1 MRNLFRILVG
11 LIGLASLF
19 TAAQHWFALDAVK
32 AERGI
37 EALGTIGAANIRA
50 DVGGIFIAIGIFLL
64 IAAWRQS
71 RPWLLGGLIVV
82 GSAFVGRIASLAI
95 DGANQHVFEPIIV
108 EAVVIAI
115 LLGARWAWRR
125 KAPEGL

>member
-1 MRNLFRILVG
+1 MAMIFRVLVG
-11 LIGLASLF
+11 LTGLASLL

-50 DVGGIFIAIGIFLL
+50 DVGGIFIAIGIFL
-64 IAAWRQS
+64 IMAAWRQS
-71 RPWLLGGLIVV
+71 RAWLLGGLIIV
-82 GSAFVGRIASLAI
+82 GSALLGRFISLAI
-95 DGANQHVFEPIIV
+95 DGASERVFEPIIV
-108 EAVVIAI
+108 EAIVIAI
-115 LLGARWAWRR
+115 LVGARWAWGR